1 VAVAREGGG
10 TASRGARRG
19 CSPPPKVV
27 YRLVREKRLAAVRV
41 SNAIRISAD
50 EIQRF
55 VSRGPA
61 TFP

>member
-1 VAVAREGGG
+1 
-10 TASRGARRG
+10 
-19 CSPPPKVV
+19 V